1 MESDNVLMRRYA
13 RKIYLSW
20 MISAKTIMWRNKKA
34 VTVLRVCLSFMIT
47 QRSEWGGGGGSS
59 NCRLSVKVPL
69 LCRKSVKN
77 FLPLSVVGKS
87 QLINENACQLLMSV
101 MYFTQ
106 FHDFDP
112 YKTCWTC
119 NNASFDWTSTPLT
132 PVCLIYV
139 TWSFISPL
147 IDWLFISPLASRTFA
162 LGVDKTRNMEHPG
175 TSRNMK
181 KLKYFLWKIIH

>member
-1 MESDNVLMRRYA
+1 MLG
-13 RKIYLSW
+13 KFIYHEWYQLKRSCEE
-20 MISAKTIMWRNKKA
+20 IKKQLQCWGS
-34 VTVLRVCLSFMIT
+34 VG
-47 QRSEWGGGGGSS
+47 GGGGGSS

-69 LCRKSVKN
+69 LCWKSVKN
-77 FLPLSVVGKS
+77 FRPLSVVGKS
-87 QLINENACQLLMSV
+87 QLINENAWQVLMSV

-106 FHDFDP
+106 FHDFNP

-132 PVCLIYV
+132 SVCLIYE

-175 TSRNMK
+175 TFRNIPEHPGTYRNMK
-181 KLKYFLWKIIH
+181 KLRYFLWKNNSLIK